1 MAVASAPDEAAFD
14 RELVALAPHLRAFG
28 RALSH
33 DAVLGDDLA
42 QDTLAKALA
51 SRGSYTPGTNM
62 RGWTYRI
69 LRNQFYSLKRRS
81 WRSRPLDP
89 EVAERALI
97 FTSNPT
103 ARLELDELRRAL
115 NMLSPEHRE
124 VLILIGAGLSYE
136 ELVKVTGAR
145 LGAIKSRVSRA
156 RDRLALVLTQGAIDT
171 DGEPAHT
178 AMAAIF
184 QEVEGYLAPRSPR
197 RL

>member
-1 MAVASAPDEAAFD
+1 M
-14 RELVALAPHLRAFG
+14 
-28 RALSH
+28 
-33 DAVLGDDLA
+33 
-42 QDTLAKALA
+42 
-51 SRGSYTPGTNM
+51 
-62 RGWTYRI
+62 I

-89 EVAERALI
+89 EVAERTLI

-156 RDRLALVLTQGAIDT
+156 RDRLALVLAQGAIDT

-178 AMAAIF
+178 ARAAIF
-184 QEVEGYLAPRSPR
+184 QEVEGYLAPRRPR